1 MKILLFLSQFAFA
14 AVGFANPFSG
24 VDLRIKNY
32 YGMIGV
38 GYSRPAYTERFKTGI
53 DDEISYFDLKNYSLS
68 GKAGIYIPWLSKK
81 TSLGFMMNLFY
92 DRYYQSSAFG
102 SGAKSEILAGT
113 LGIDLAV
120 YPFSAIGTGPYFH
133 VLNGFSKVK
142 FNTDFGYDGFSP
154 FGYGVSAGAGVGI
167 PWGVSYP
174 EHLNLS
180 FDFDYRDAGDQTVNT
195 YSFVFC
201 VGGFF

>member
-14 AVGFANPFSG
+14 VGIFANTFDNI
-24 VDLRIKNY
+24 DLRIKNY
-32 YGMIGV
+32 YGMIGI
-38 GYSRPAYTERFKTGI
+38 GYSSPSYTERFKTFI
-53 DDEISYFDLKNYSLS
+53 DEEMSSFRLQNYSIS
-68 GKAGIYIPWLSKK
+68 GKAGIYIPWLNKR
-81 TSLGFMMNLFY
+81 TSVGLMSNIFY
-92 DRYYQSSAFG
+92 DRYYQSNVFG

-113 LGIDLAV
+113 MGIDLAF

-154 FGYGVSAGAGVGI
+154 FGYGMSAGAGVGI
-167 PWGVSYP
+167 PSGISYP

-180 FDFDYRDAGDQTVNT
+180 FDFDYRDVGEQTVNT
-195 YSFVFC
+195 YSFLLC